1 KRKDYGAAIGVLSTI
16 MDIGQT
22 IGPILSGYVLIA
34 LSFGGVF
41 FMAGVLLLASALIF
55 FIINEY

>member
-1 KRKDYGAAIGVLSTI
+1 

-22 IGPILSGYVLIA
+22 IGLILSGYVLIA

-41 FMAGVLLLASALIF
+41 SMVGIVLLASALIF
-55 FIINEY
+55 SFS